1 VEGGRVRHREIRALR
16 DRQCT
21 AVREVGRM
29 LGADRRGARAIAV
42 AARSVG
48 IPVREVSA
56 APGWSDS
63 SVGGRMR
70 RASGEPDPL
79 VAAAEAALLVMLR
92 DTENRPLPGV
102 RS

>member
-1 VEGGRVRHREIRALR
+1 VRHREIRALR
-16 DRQCT
+16 DRQCA

-56 APGWSDS
+56 ALGWSDS
-63 SVGGRMR
+63 AVGGWMR